1 MKAGI
6 ICFTEHG
13 VLLAEQ
19 LVNGLAAH
27 GILCEA
33 WLKKKEYRSALP
45 VEVAFLEG
53 TLPEWT
59 AEQFRSKDLLIFI
72 GSTGIAVRSI
82 APYVQ
87 SKKTDPAVI
96 VVDEQGRHAI
106 SLLSGHIGG
115 ANELTLLVAELTGA
129 EPVITTATDLHGKFA
144 VDAFAA
150 RRNLYM
156 DSMPAA
162 KEIAAALVDNLK
174 VGMWSAFPVT
184 GVIPPELDTEGEEP
198 LGFSIDVQKTSPF
211 EKTLHL
217 VPKAVVLGIGCKRG
231 TERAAIQELVEEVL
245 EVNGI
250 FRESICKIASIDLKK
265 DETGIL
271 ELAESYQVPF
281 LTYPA
286 EELKKAV
293 CEDGF
298 AESAFV
304 ESVTGV
310 GNICERSALLAA
322 GVQKL
327 LIPKTARNGVTVAA
341 AVMDLTICMED

>member
-1 MKAGI
+1 
-6 ICFTEHG
+6 
-13 VLLAEQ
+13 
-19 LVNGLAAH
+19 
-27 GILCEA
+27 
-33 WLKKKEYRSALP
+33 
-45 VEVAFLEG
+45 
-53 TLPEWT
+53 
-59 AEQFRSKDLLIFI
+59 
-72 GSTGIAVRSI
+72 
-82 APYVQ
+82 
-87 SKKTDPAVI
+87 
-96 VVDEQGRHAI
+96 
-106 SLLSGHIGG
+106 
-115 ANELTLLVAELTGA
+115 
-129 EPVITTATDLHGKFA
+129 
-144 VDAFAA
+144 
-150 RRNLYM
+150 M

-184 GVIPPELDTEGEEP
+184 GVVPPELDTEGEEP

-231 TERAAIQELVEEVL
+231 TARAAIRELVEEVL

-281 LTYPA
+281 ITYTA

-304 ESVTGV
+304 ESITGV

>member
-53 TLPEWT
+53 TLSEWT

-231 TERAAIQELVEEVL
+231 TERAVIQELVEEVL

-265 DETGIL
+265 DETGDSGTGGKL
-271 ELAESYQVPF
+271 SGSLSHLSRRGAE
-281 LTYPA
+281 
-286 EELKKAV
+286 KAV

>member
-53 TLPEWT
+53 TLSEWT

-115 ANELTLLVAELTGA
+115 AMN
-129 EPVITTATDLHGKFA
+129 
-144 VDAFAA
+144 
-150 RRNLYM
+150 
-156 DSMPAA
+156 
-162 KEIAAALVDNLK
+162 
-174 VGMWSAFPVT
+174 
-184 GVIPPELDTEGEEP
+184 
-198 LGFSIDVQKTSPF
+198 
-211 EKTLHL
+211 
-217 VPKAVVLGIGCKRG
+217 
-231 TERAAIQELVEEVL
+231 
-245 EVNGI
+245 
-250 FRESICKIASIDLKK
+250 
-265 DETGIL
+265 
-271 ELAESYQVPF
+271 
-281 LTYPA
+281 
-286 EELKKAV
+286 
-293 CEDGF
+293 
-298 AESAFV
+298 
-304 ESVTGV
+304 
-310 GNICERSALLAA
+310 
-322 GVQKL
+322 
-327 LIPKTARNGVTVAA
+327 
-341 AVMDLTICMED
+341 

>member
-1 MKAGI
+1 ME
-6 ICFTEHG
+6 F
-13 VLLAEQ
+13 LLAEQ

-27 GILCEA
+27 EILCEA

-53 TLPEWT
+53 TLSEWT

-144 VDAFAA
+144 VDAFAGDEKSVYGFHA
-150 RRNLYM
+150 CSEGNC
-156 DSMPAA
+156 
-162 KEIAAALVDNLK
+162 AALVDNLK

-184 GVIPPELDTEGEEP
+184 DVIPPELDTEGEEP
-198 LGFSIDVQKTSPF
+198 LGFSIDVQRQPILRRRF
-211 EKTLHL
+211 IWCL
-217 VPKAVVLGIGCKRG
+217 KAVVLGIGCKMRYREGGHPG
-231 TERAAIQELVEEVL
+231 T
-245 EVNGI
+245 G
-250 FRESICKIASIDLKK
+250 
-265 DETGIL
+265 G
-271 ELAESYQVPF
+271 
-281 LTYPA
+281 
-286 EELKKAV
+286 
-293 CEDGF
+293 
-298 AESAFV
+298 
-304 ESVTGV
+304 
-310 GNICERSALLAA
+310 RSAGGQRYFQGKYL
-322 GVQKL
+322 
-327 LIPKTARNGVTVAA
+327 
-341 AVMDLTICMED
+341 

>member
-115 ANELTLLVAELTGA
+115 ANELTLLVAELTG
-129 EPVITTATDLHGKFA
+129 ENLQWTHL
-144 VDAFAA
+144 
-150 RRNLYM
+150 RRG
-156 DSMPAA
+156 
-162 KEIAAALVDNLK
+162 EICI
-174 VGMWSAFPVT
+174 W
-184 GVIPPELDTEGEEP
+184 IPCL
-198 LGFSIDVQKTSPF
+198 Q
-211 EKTLHL
+211 
-217 VPKAVVLGIGCKRG
+217 R
-231 TERAAIQELVEEVL
+231 R
-245 EVNGI
+245 
-250 FRESICKIASIDLKK
+250 
-265 DETGIL
+265 
-271 ELAESYQVPF
+271 
-281 LTYPA
+281 
-286 EELKKAV
+286 
-293 CEDGF
+293 
-298 AESAFV
+298 
-304 ESVTGV
+304 
-310 GNICERSALLAA
+310 
-322 GVQKL
+322 KL
-327 LIPKTARNGVTVAA
+327 QQHWWI
-341 AVMDLTICMED
+341 I

>member
-19 LVNGLAAH
+19 LINGLAAH

-33 WLKKKEYRSALP
+33 WPKKKEYRSALP

-53 TLPEWT
+53 TLSEWT

-162 KEIAAALVDNLK
+162 KEIAAALVDNL
-174 VGMWSAFPVT
+174 
-184 GVIPPELDTEGEEP
+184 
-198 LGFSIDVQKTSPF
+198 
-211 EKTLHL
+211 
-217 VPKAVVLGIGCKRG
+217 
-231 TERAAIQELVEEVL
+231 
-245 EVNGI
+245 
-250 FRESICKIASIDLKK
+250 
-265 DETGIL
+265 
-271 ELAESYQVPF
+271 
-281 LTYPA
+281 
-286 EELKKAV
+286 
-293 CEDGF
+293 
-298 AESAFV
+298 
-304 ESVTGV
+304 
-310 GNICERSALLAA
+310 
-322 GVQKL
+322 
-327 LIPKTARNGVTVAA
+327 
-341 AVMDLTICMED
+341 

>member
-33 WLKKKEYRSALP
+33 WLKKKEYRAALP

-53 TLPEWT
+53 TLSEWT

-150 RRNLYM
+150 KRNLYM

-174 VGMWSAFPVT
+174 VGMWSA
-184 GVIPPELDTEGEEP
+184 ELDTEGEEP

-231 TERAAIQELVEEVL
+231 TERAVIQELVEEVL

-271 ELAESYQVPF
+271 
-281 LTYPA
+281 
-286 EELKKAV
+286 
-293 CEDGF
+293 
-298 AESAFV
+298 
-304 ESVTGV
+304 
-310 GNICERSALLAA
+310 
-322 GVQKL
+322 
-327 LIPKTARNGVTVAA
+327 
-341 AVMDLTICMED
+341 

>member
-53 TLPEWT
+53 TLSEWT
-59 AEQFRSKDLLIFI
+59 EEQFRSKDLLIFI

-115 ANELTLLVAELTGA
+115 ANELTLLVAELIGA

-150 RRNLYM
+150 KRNLYM

-184 GVIPPELDTEGEEP
+184 GVVPPELDTEGEEP

-231 TERAAIQELVEEVL
+231 TERAIIKELVEEVL

-281 LTYPA
+281 ITYTA

-298 AESAFV
+298 AESTFV